1 MKVKWLGHA
10 AFLITTDE
18 GTKIVTDPYTP
29 GVFGLEYG
37 NIKDKADI
45 VTVSH
50 DHDDHNYVKGV
61 PGSPQIVK
69 GAGTHKARG
78 IEFAGIACQHDES
91 GGKDRGSNTIFC
103 FTVNGV
109 KLCHLGDLGHIL
121 TNDQEKSIGIVDV
134 LLIPVGGSFTV
145 DAAGAHKVI
154 GQLKPRVVIPM
165 HFKNSRCPNFPVS
178 EVEPF
183 LTGKTNV
190 KRMKATET
198 EFKRGQLPSNTE
210 IVVLQPAL

>member
-10 AFLITTDE
+10 SFLITTEE
-18 GTKIVTDPYTP
+18 GTRIVTDPYTP
-29 GVFGLEYG
+29 GVYGLEYG

-50 DHDDHNYVKGV
+50 EHDDHNYVKGV
-61 PGSPQIVK
+61 PGNPQVVK
-69 GAGTHKARG
+69 GDGTHKVKG
-78 IEFAGIACQHDES
+78 IDFMGIACHHDES
-91 GGKDRGSNTIFC
+91 GGKERGQNTIFC
-103 FTVNGV
+103 FTVNGI

-121 TNDQEKSIGIVDV
+121 TNDQIKSIGAVDV

-145 DAAGAHKVI
+145 DAAGANKVI
-154 GQLKPRVVIPM
+154 DQLKPRVVIPM
-165 HFKNSRCPNFPVS
+165 HFKNSRCPNFPVN

-190 KRMKATET
+190 KRLKASET
-198 EFKRGQLPSNTE
+198 ELKRGQLPSNTE
-210 IVVLQPAL
+210 FVVLQPAL

>member
-1 MKVKWLGHA
+1 MNVKWLGHA

-18 GTKIVTDPYTP
+18 GTRVVTDPYTP

-37 NIKDKADI
+37 GIKDKADI

-50 DHDDHNYVKGV
+50 EHDDHNYVKGV
-61 PGSPQIVK
+61 PGSPQVVK
-69 GAGTHKARG
+69 GAGSHKVRS
-78 IEFAGIACQHDES
+78 IEFTGIACQHDES
-91 GGKDRGSNTIFC
+91 GGKERGQNTIFC

-121 TNDQEKSIGIVDV
+121 TNDQLKAIGSVDV
-134 LLIPVGGSFTV
+134 LLIPVGGSFTI

-183 LTGKTNV
+183 LAGKTNV
-190 KRMKATET
+190 KRMNASEI
-198 EFKRGQLPSNTE
+198 EFKRGQLPASTE